1 MSDSDIRQ
9 LYAEAAPVL
18 YASTRVAV
26 TVGSGLIDL
35 HLHASLTV
43 HLSPR
48 WEATTMLMLGL
59 ARKLPC

>member
-26 TVGSGLIDL
+26 EWPCFTEAI
-35 HLHASLTV
+35 SLTV
-43 HLSPR
+43 PPSR
-48 WEATTMLMLGL
+48 EYRTGEI
-59 ARKLPC
+59 RRGRDRGRE